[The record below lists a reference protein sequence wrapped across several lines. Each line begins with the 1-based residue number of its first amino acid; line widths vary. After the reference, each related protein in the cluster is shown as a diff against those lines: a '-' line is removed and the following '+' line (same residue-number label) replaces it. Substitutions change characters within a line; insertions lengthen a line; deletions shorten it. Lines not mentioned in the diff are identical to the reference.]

1 MNLAGYHLDLFRGD
15 WRAFLVIHAI
25 GGAGIV
31 AWLALI
37 RSGLN
42 LVLRDP
48 SLTLPQITWATI
60 FIMISAY
67 CIPVLRHE
75 ILMLYL
81 LVMIFG
87 AFRLDRAGFLTVDAM
102 AVGGY
107 AAVILALALRH
118 PGEINLAIALV
129 SWLGFAVVATV
140 LSLLGAELSDLRR
153 QIVRQNRQMRIA
165 LDRIQE
171 MAQTDELT
179 GISNRR
185 HILEL
190 LRYQKALAD
199 RGGHPFV
206 VVMLDLDHFKAFND
220 RFGHGAGDEA
230 LRRLAGAMRAGLR
243 QVDRVGRVGARSS
256 CCFWWKPAC
265 PTPWAW
271 PSGCAGASKA
281 STSATWPRASGS
293 PPPWGSPPTCP
304 ARRSST
310 PWTGPTAP
318 STRPSSRAATGW
330 KSPEPP
336 PRQLSLNPGPPPV

>member
-1 MNLAGYHLDLFRGD
+1 M
-15 WRAFLVIHAI
+15 
-25 GGAGIV
+25 

-165 LDRIQE
+165 WTASRKCPDRR
-171 MAQTDELT
+171 TDRHL
-179 GISNRR
+179 NRR
-185 HILEL
+185 HIWSSCAT
-190 LRYQKALAD
+190 RRPWPTGAAIPSW
-199 RGGHPFV
+199 GHAG
-206 VVMLDLDHFKAFND
+206 LDHF
-220 RFGHGAGDEA
+220 
-230 LRRLAGAMRAGLR
+230 RRSTTASATAPATRLASPAGAMRAGLR
-243 QVDRVGRVGARSS
+243 QVDRVGRVGGEEFLLLLVETGLPDALGVAERV
-256 CCFWWKPAC
+256 
-265 PTPWAW
+265 
-271 PSGCAGASKA
+271 
-281 STSATWPRASGS
+281 
-293 PPPWGSPPTCP
+293 
-304 ARRSST
+304 RRSIEGFDFGDLA
-310 PWTGPTAP
+310 PGLGLTASLGVTAYLP
-318 STRPSSRAATGW
+318 GEEVQHTLDRADRALYQAKLAGRNRV
-330 KSPEPP
+330 EIA
-336 PRQLSLNPGPPPV
+336 